1 MFMEKYIKIPKTVVQ
16 LADELKRSCDAYWD
30 RELEEKYLEELIFSW
45 SKNSKLL
52 QGDDI
57 NRSIKKII
65 GQKRVGLIKCI
76 LNLE

>member
-30 RELEEKYLEELIFSW
+30 RELEEKYLKELIFSW